1 VLANTKKNHPNGGI
15 PMAFNLNIFTEE
27 VEELI
32 NNKELDALVSMAEAV
47 SKAKKAIV
55 SNRKNEQKRKLNDL
69 KIQERFAKMNEGY
82 ILTKA
87 KSRGSEITVQ
97 FRNERLTGNYISSS
111 QNGVS
116 ITVNGERKIVA
127 FHQIVG

>member
-1 VLANTKKNHPNGGI
+1 
-15 PMAFNLNIFTEE
+15 MAFNLNIFTEE